1 MIIFKKEKEVI
12 ELITKHADKME
23 ECLSTAIKTIQAYL
37 KDNIDAAKTLARETD
52 KIELEADL
60 IRHEIRNKLYSG
72 AYMPLIR
79 EDIYKLVECIDMV
92 ANSAE
97 KCCDFFLNQ
106 RPEIPDFLKPDYLEV
121 TQESFGVN
129 VALKY
134 ALLCYLKG
142 ICPVEVARQHSKEI
156 GLLESK
162 VDKMEWDITK
172 KIFSSDLGY
181 SHKIHLRLCLES
193 IVNISDLAEDAA
205 DRLEL
210 VTLKSMI

>member
-23 ECLSTAIKTIQAYL
+23 ECLSTAIKTIKTYL
-37 KDNIDAAKTLARETD
+37 EDNIDAAKTLARETD

-60 IRHEIRNKLYSG
+60 IRHEIRNKLYYG

-106 RPEIPDFLKPDYLEV
+106 RPVIPDFLKLDYLEV
-121 TQESFGVN
+121 TQESFGVS
-129 VALKY
+129 VALKH

-142 ICPVEVARQHSKEI
+142 LCPVEVARQHSKEI

-162 VDKMEWDITK
+162 VDKMEWNITK
-172 KIFSSDLGY
+172 KIFSSNLDY
-181 SHKIHLRLCLES
+181 SHKIHLRLCLDT
-193 IVNISDLAEDAA
+193 IVEVSDLAEDAA

>member
-12 ELITKHADKME
+12 ELIEKHADKME
-23 ECLSTAIKTIQAYL
+23 ECLSKAIKTLEAYL
-37 KDNIDAAKTLARETD
+37 DNNIDEAKILARETD

-60 IRHEIRNKLYSG
+60 IRHDIRDKLYSG

-79 EDIYKLVECIDMV
+79 EDIYKLVESIDMV

-106 RPEIPDFLKPDYLEV
+106 RPVIPDFLKTDYLEV
-121 TQESFGVN
+121 IKESLGVS
-129 VALKY
+129 APLKH
-134 ALLCYLKG
+134 AVLCYLKG
-142 ICPVEVARQHSKEI
+142 ICPIEVARQHSKEI
-156 GLLESK
+156 GLIESS

-172 KIFSSDLGY
+172 KIFPSDLDY
-181 SHKIHLRLCLES
+181 SHKIHLRLCLDT
-193 IVNISDLAEDAA
+193 IVEVADLAEDAA